1 MRNLEQD
8 INVLS
13 EQLRFSQKEITTRKE
28 LEEQLRDQYE
38 KEIRRLENDL
48 KIYKESAQGSMS
60 LCNENDT
67 LKRQVAE
74 LRSGRK

>member
-60 LCNENDT
+60 LCDENDT